1 MQYFIDDNTKQ
12 MWAFEDGVEI
22 TDPVIL
28 SKRSITEAQAQEYAA
43 QIQNDLYNAL
53 PYGVKRAREYP
64 SIGDQ
69 LDALYHAGMLPA
81 ELSAQ
86 ISAIKAKYPKV

>member
-12 MWAFEDGVEI
+12 MWAFDDGVVI

-43 QIQNDLYNAL
+43 QIQTDLYNNL
-53 PYGVKRAREYP
+53 PYTIKRAREYP
-64 SIGDQ
+64 PIGDQ
-69 LDALYHAGMLPA
+69 LDALYHAGIFPA
-81 ELSAQ
+81 ELTAQ
-86 ISAIKAKYPKV
+86 IAAIKAKYPK

>member
-86 ISAIKAKYPKV
+86 IAAIKAKYPKV